1 MKHRGRIIFFAFIA
15 ILMLSEMVGSN
26 LWSLIGP
33 LEDTAKFM
41 GVSVAEERVRLI
53 ILIILDAIPGIGA
66 LLAVQGYRRS
76 GSRRTGRN
84 GVIITTVGM
93 LAYGSYQFTSAIIQ
107 LGDRQSFVMLVGV
120 VYASLGIAAWF
131 IGRDLRQPTMSSDA
145 QAGHGTNKAQ

>member
-15 ILMLSEMVGSN
+15 VLMLSEMIASN

-66 LLAVQGYRRS
+66 LFAVQGYRRS
-76 GSRRTGRN
+76 GSRRAGRN
-84 GVIITTVGM
+84 GVIITTFGM

-107 LGDRQSFVMLVGV
+107 LGDRRNFVMVVGV

-131 IGRDLRQPTMSSDA
+131 IGRDLRQSTASSDQLA
-145 QAGHGTNKAQ
+145 NHGDR

>member
-1 MKHRGRIIFFAFIA
+1 MKQRGRIIFFAFIA
-15 ILMLSEMVGSN
+15 ILMLSEMIGSN

-84 GVIITTVGM
+84 GVIITTFGM

-120 VYASLGIAAWF
+120 VYASLGVAAWF
-131 IGRDLRQPTMSSDA
+131 IGSDLRQEVASPDA
-145 QAGHGTNKAQ
+145 LAEHGDE

>member
-15 ILMLSEMVGSN
+15 ILMLSEMIASN

-76 GSRRTGRN
+76 GSRRTGRI
-84 GVIITTVGM
+84 GVIITTFGM

-107 LGDRQSFVMLVGV
+107 LGDRRNFVMVVGV

-131 IGRDLRQPTMSSDA
+131 IGRDLRQADA
-145 QAGHGTNKAQ
+145 SPANPAEFRPNKVQ